1 MTAILL
7 VGNRLAGTGHQAG
20 LLERLAAELAA
31 ELRTVEDHP
40 AARQATRQWLAGH
53 PTQPTAVIA
62 GGGGG
67 TLRAVVEG
75 ACDGRPTPPGRD
87 TIRIGGLRMG
97 SGNVVAKRYGV
108 PRDPLAGARHLKARL
123 GAGTTRPCGVIRCRF
138 GGEPRHGIT
147 MCGLGQFGRTSGDLA
162 RFRQRAGGLRRLA
175 ARLIPLERLNDA
187 EYLSSFLSRMAAS
200 ALVPASCELVRA
212 QLPNQHRSFRLLSG
226 VVMNFPIAGIPIDP
240 GTDIDQPTLGVRL
253 FPRYGRPLATLLEP
267 GQMLTLELLDRERTE
282 FFLDE
287 DPETAIQQI
296 TIEAAGTL
304 DFIA

>member
-1 MTAILL
+1 VTAILL
-7 VGNRLAGTGHQAG
+7 VGNRLAGTGHPAG
-20 LLERLAAELAA
+20 LLERLAAELGA
-31 ELRTVEDHP
+31 ELLTVEDHP
-40 AARQATRQWLAGH
+40 AARVATRQWLADH
-53 PTQPTAVIA
+53 AAQPAAVIA

-75 ACDGRPTPPGRD
+75 ACDGRPIPPAGDR
-87 TIRIGGLRMG
+87 IWIGGLRMG

-123 GAGTTRPCGVIRCRF
+123 DAGTTRPCGVIRCTF

-162 RFRQRAGGLRRLA
+162 RFHQRAGGLRRLA

-187 EYLSSFLSRMAAS
+187 EYLSSFLTRMAAS
-200 ALVPASCELVRA
+200 ALVPTSCELVRA
-212 QLPNQHRSFRLLSG
+212 QGRSFRLLSG

-240 GTDIDQPTLGVRL
+240 QTDIDQPTLGVRL

-267 GQMLTLELLDRERTE
+267 GQALTLELLDRRRTE

-287 DPETAIQQI
+287 DPETAIEQI

>member
-1 MTAILL
+1 VTAILL
-7 VGNRLAGTGHQAG
+7 VGNRLAGTGQPAG
-20 LLERLAAELAA
+20 LLERMAAELGA
-31 ELRTVEDHP
+31 ELRAVDDHP
-40 AARQATRQWLAGH
+40 AARQATRQWLAEHAGR
-53 PTQPTAVIA
+53 PTAVIA

-75 ACDGRPTPPGRD
+75 ACDGRPAPPARE

-123 GAGTTRPCGVIRCRF
+123 EAGTTRPCGVIRCRF
-138 GGEPRHGIT
+138 AGEPRHGIT
-147 MCGLGQFGRTSGDLA
+147 LCGLGQFGRVSGDLA
-162 RFRQRAGGLRRLA
+162 RFHRRAAGLRRLA
-175 ARLIPLERLNDA
+175 ARLVPLERLNDA
-187 EYLSSFLSRMAAS
+187 EYLSSFLTRMAATAFVPS
-200 ALVPASCELVRA
+200 ACELVRA
-212 QLPNQHRSFRLLSG
+212 RLAGQDRRFRLLSG

-240 GTDIDQPTLGVRL
+240 GTDIEQPTLGVRL

-267 GQMLTLELLDRERTE
+267 GQALTLELLDRERTE
-282 FFLDE
+282 LFLDE
-287 DPETAIQQI
+287 DPETAIRQI